1 MEDMI
6 VPDGWDMS
14 QSIIKVIGV
23 GGGGCNAV
31 SEMFRQGIKD
41 VEFMVCNTDIQSL
54 KISQVPETLRLG
66 SDLTRGLGAGC
77 DPEKGRK
84 AATESIDDIR
94 KSLQGNTEMVFI
106 TAGMGGG
113 TGTGAAPVIAQVAK
127 ELGKLTVAVV
137 TLPFRDEGP
146 DFVKRAILGIRE
158 LRKYVDSLLII
169 DNQKLYKVFG
179 DLTIFDAFPRAN
191 EVLSTA
197 VRSIADIINRPG
209 FINVDF
215 ADVRMVMNNSG
226 MAIMGMGEAEG
237 PDRAIDAVQKAL
249 ESPLLNDCDLTT
261 AKGVLVNITS
271 SKEDGGLTMAE
282 LSQIM
287 EQVRSYTGGSANKF
301 KRGVVYDP
309 SIGKKISVTIVA
321 TGFEVN
327 NLPQISEEDESDVVR
342 IGESGVYDLAS
353 KSTAKQSSDTIII
366 NDVTSNEEAAASYR
380 QERYAQESMRPERYS
395 QETAERVHT
404 TVVEDEPAT
413 ERYVRPSGKPALI
426 LEPDEDITEKERIP
440 AYIRRK
446 KKLSGIITDT
456 APAQASGKMR
466 LGEENG
472 TQHLGDNSYLH
483 QTQD

>member
-1 MEDMI
+1 MEDLI

-127 ELGKLTVAVV
+127 EMGKLTVAVV

-146 DFVKRAILGIRE
+146 DFIKRAILGIRE

-353 KSTAKQSSDTIII
+353 KNSVKQNSSDTIII
-366 NDVTSNEEAAASYR
+366 NDIPSREEVAASYKEESFR
-380 QERYAQESMRPERYS
+380 QESYMPENS
-395 QETAERVHT
+395 GRVQHAIM
-404 TVVEDEPAT
+404 DEEPVS

-426 LEPDEDITEKERIP
+426 LDPEEDITEKERIP
-440 AYIRRK
+440 AYIRRQ
-446 KKLSGIITDT
+446 KKLHGIITDT

-472 TQHLGDNSYLH
+472 SQHLGDNSYLH

>member
-1 MEDMI
+1 MEDII

-94 KSLQGNTEMVFI
+94 RSLQGNTEMVFI

-146 DFVKRAILGIRE
+146 DFIKRAILGIRE

-287 EQVRSYTGGSANKF
+287 DQVRSYTGGSANKF

-327 NLPQISEEDESDVVR
+327 NLPQINEDEDSDA
-342 IGESGVYDLAS
+342 ILFGTSGIYDTV
-353 KSTAKQSSDTIII
+353 KSAPKENGNTIII
-366 NDVTSNEEAAASYR
+366 NRIEPEE
-380 QERYAQESMRPERYS
+380 EP
-395 QETAERVHT
+395 
-404 TVVEDEPAT
+404 EPAAYSRQREEKPARNYVEET
-413 ERYVRPSGKPALI
+413 PQMEQYVRPQGKPALI
-426 LEPDEDITEKERIP
+426 LDPDEDITEKERIP
-440 AYIRRK
+440 AYMRRG
-446 KKLSGIITDT
+446 KKLSGIITDQDN
-456 APAQASGKMR
+456 APVQTGGRMT
-466 LGEENG
+466 LGQEDG
-472 TQHLGDNSYLH
+472 TQQLSSNSYLH

>member
-1 MEDMI
+1 MEESNFI
-6 VPDGWDMS
+6 IPEGWSQS

-146 DFVKRAILGIRE
+146 EFIRRAVLGIRE
-158 LRKYVDSLLII
+158 LKKHVDSLLII

-179 DLTIFDAFPRAN
+179 ELTIFDAFPRAD

-197 VRSIADIINRPG
+197 VKSIADIINRPG

-226 MAIMGMGEAEG
+226 MAIMGTGEAEG

-249 ESPLLNDCDLTT
+249 DSPLLNDCDLTT

-287 EQVRSYTGGSANKF
+287 DQVRSYTGGSANKF

-321 TGFEVN
+321 TGFDVN
-327 NLPQISEEDESDVVR
+327 NLPQIDSDEEVEGSIPLGSGGIYEPVR
-342 IGESGVYDLAS
+342 KTDYGAN
-353 KSTAKQSSDTIII
+353 TIII
-366 NDVTSNEEAAASYR
+366 NTTDVDT
-380 QERYAQESMRPERYS
+380 
-395 QETAERVHT
+395 
-404 TVVEDEPAT
+404 EDEANSYQP
-413 ERYVRPSGKPALI
+413 ESEQPVRQPEPSVQKYVRPQGKPALI
-426 LEPDEDITEKERIP
+426 LEQGDDINVLERVP
-440 AYIRRK
+440 AYIRKQR
-446 KKLSGIITDT
+446 KLSGIITDSES
-456 APAQASGKMR
+456 AAAQPGGRMR
-466 LGEENG
+466 LDEVNG
-472 TQHLGDNSYLH
+472 MQQLGDNSYLH

>member
-1 MEDMI
+1 MEDLNCL

-14 QSIIKVIGV
+14 QSIIKVVGV

-31 SEMFRQGIKD
+31 SEMYRQGIKD

-54 KISQVPETLRLG
+54 KTSQVPETLRLG

-84 AATESIDDIR
+84 AATESIEEIR

-127 ELGKLTVAVV
+127 EMGKLTVAVV
-137 TLPFRDEGP
+137 TLPFRDEGH
-146 DFVKRAILGIRE
+146 DFIRRAVLGIRE
-158 LRKYVDSLLII
+158 LKKHVDSLLII
-169 DNQKLYKVFG
+169 DNQKLYNVFG
-179 DLTIFDAFPRAN
+179 ELTVADAFPRAD

-237 PDRAIDAVQKAL
+237 PDRAIDAVKKAL
-249 ESPLLNDCDLTT
+249 DSPLLNDCDLTT

-287 EQVRSYTGGSANKF
+287 DQVRSYTGGSFNKF

-309 SIGKKISVTIVA
+309 GIGKKISVTIVA
-321 TGFEVN
+321 TGFEINSLPYIDMDPEQANVDTLEGDIWNVN
-327 NLPQISEEDESDVVR
+327 EADEEDDNYT
-342 IGESGVYDLAS
+342 GE
-353 KSTAKQSSDTIII
+353 
-366 NDVTSNEEAAASYR
+366 NEETIFTMPKV
-380 QERYAQESMRPERYS
+380 QE
-395 QETAERVHT
+395 
-404 TVVEDEPAT
+404 
-413 ERYVRPSGKPALI
+413 YVRPEGKPALI
-426 LEPDEDITEKERIP
+426 IGPGDDISELERVP
-440 AYIRRK
+440 AYVRRN
-446 KKLSGIITDT
+446 KKLTGIMT
-456 APAQASGKMR
+456 
-466 LGEENG
+466 EF
-472 TQHLGDNSYLH
+472 
-483 QTQD
+483 

>member
-366 NDVTSNEEAAASYR
+366 NDVTSNEEAAASLR

-395 QETAERVHT
+395 QEPAERVQPT
-404 TVVEDEPAT
+404 ILEEEPAA
-413 ERYVRPSGKPALI
+413 ERYVRPSGRPALI
-426 LEPDEDITEKERIP
+426 LDPDEDITEKERIP
-440 AYIRRK
+440 AYIRRN
-446 KKLSGIITDT
+446 KKLHGIITDT
-456 APAQASGKMR
+456 APTQASGKMR

>member
-1 MEDMI
+1 MEDLDRI
-6 VPDGWDMS
+6 IPDGWDMS

-66 SDLTRGLGAGC
+66 TDLTRGLGAGC

-127 ELGKLTVAVV
+127 EMGKLTVAVV

-146 DFVKRAILGIRE
+146 DFIKRAILGIRE

-287 EQVRSYTGGSANKF
+287 DQVRSYTGGSANKF

-309 SIGKKISVTIVA
+309 NIGKKISVTIVA
-321 TGFEVN
+321 TGFDVN
-327 NLPQISEEDESDVVR
+327 NLPQIDEDENPDVVR
-342 IGESGVYDLAS
+342 FGESGLYDL
-353 KSTAKQSSDTIII
+353 KSSSPSQDTIII
-366 NDVTSNEEAAASYR
+366 NDLDEKPQPPSYTPQQEERLTTTITAD
-380 QERYAQESMRPERYS
+380 EGFGT
-395 QETAERVHT
+395 ET
-404 TVVEDEPAT
+404 
-413 ERYVRPSGKPALI
+413 YVRPSGRPALI

-446 KKLSGIITDT
+446 KKLHGIITDT
-456 APAQASGKMR
+456 DTAPVQQTGRMT
-466 LGEENG
+466 LGNDNG
-472 TQHLGDNSYLH
+472 TQHLSDNSYLH

>member
-1 MEDMI
+1 
-6 VPDGWDMS
+6 MS

-31 SEMFRQGIKD
+31 SEMYRQGIKD

-54 KISQVPETLRLG
+54 KTSQVPETLRLG

-84 AATESIDDIR
+84 AATESIEDIR

-113 TGTGAAPVIAQVAK
+113 RGTGAARVIAQVA
-127 ELGKLTVAVV
+127 EEVGKLTVAGV
-137 TLPFRDEGP
+137 TLPFRDEGH
-146 DFVKRAILGIRE
+146 DFIRRAVLGIRE
-158 LRKYVDSLLII
+158 LKKHVDSLLII
-169 DNQKLYKVFG
+169 DNQKLYNVFG
-179 DLTIFDAFPRAN
+179 ELTVADAFPRAD

-249 ESPLLNDCDLTT
+249 DSPLLNDCDLTT

-287 EQVRSYTGGSANKF
+287 EEVRSYTGGSFNKF

-321 TGFEVN
+321 TGFEIN
-327 NLPQISEEDESDVVR
+327 SLPHIDMDPEQANVDTLEGDVWNVDE
-342 IGESGVYDLAS
+342 
-353 KSTAKQSSDTIII
+353 
-366 NDVTSNEEAAASYR
+366 NEENDNISAENEETFAPAPKV
-380 QERYAQESMRPERYS
+380 QE
-395 QETAERVHT
+395 
-404 TVVEDEPAT
+404 
-413 ERYVRPSGKPALI
+413 YVRPEGKPALI
-426 LEPDEDITEKERIP
+426 LEPGDDISKLERVP
-440 AYIRRK
+440 AYVRRN
-446 KKLSGIITDT
+446 KKLTGIMT
-456 APAQASGKMR
+456 
-466 LGEENG
+466 EF
-472 TQHLGDNSYLH
+472 
-483 QTQD
+483 

>member
-1 MEDMI
+1 MEDLNI
-6 VPDGWDMS
+6 IPDGWDMS
-14 QSIIKVIGV
+14 QNIIKVIGV

-31 SEMFRQGIKD
+31 SEMYRQGIKD
-41 VEFMVCNTDIQSL
+41 VDFMICNTDMQSL
-54 KISQVPETLRLG
+54 KTSQVPETLRLG
-66 SDLTRGLGAGC
+66 SDLTKGLGAGC

-84 AATESIDDIR
+84 AATESIEEIR
-94 KSLQGNTEMVFI
+94 KSLQGNTEMVFT

-127 ELGKLTVAVV
+127 EMGKLTVAVV
-137 TLPFRDEGP
+137 TLPFRDEGH
-146 DFVKRAILGIRE
+146 DFIKRAVLGIHE
-158 LRKYVDSLLII
+158 LKKHVDSLLII
-169 DNQKLYKVFG
+169 DNQKLYNVFG
-179 DLTIFDAFPRAN
+179 ELTIFDAFPRAD

-249 ESPLLNDCDLTT
+249 DSPLLNDCDLTT

-287 EQVRSYTGGSANKF
+287 EEVRSYTGGSFNKF

-321 TGFEVN
+321 TGFEIN
-327 NLPQISEEDESDVVR
+327 SLPHIDMDPEQANVDTLEGDVWNVDE
-342 IGESGVYDLAS
+342 
-353 KSTAKQSSDTIII
+353 
-366 NDVTSNEEAAASYR
+366 NEENDNMSAENEETFAPAPKV
-380 QERYAQESMRPERYS
+380 QE
-395 QETAERVHT
+395 
-404 TVVEDEPAT
+404 
-413 ERYVRPSGKPALI
+413 YVRPEGKPALI
-426 LEPDEDITEKERIP
+426 LEPGDDISKLERVP
-440 AYIRRK
+440 AYERRN
-446 KKLSGIITDT
+446 KKLTGIMT
-456 APAQASGKMR
+456 
-466 LGEENG
+466 EF
-472 TQHLGDNSYLH
+472 
-483 QTQD
+483 

>member
-1 MEDMI
+1 
-6 VPDGWDMS
+6 
-14 QSIIKVIGV
+14 
-23 GGGGCNAV
+23 
-31 SEMFRQGIKD
+31 
-41 VEFMVCNTDIQSL
+41 
-54 KISQVPETLRLG
+54 
-66 SDLTRGLGAGC
+66 
-77 DPEKGRK
+77 
-84 AATESIDDIR
+84 
-94 KSLQGNTEMVFI
+94 
-106 TAGMGGG
+106 MGGG

-127 ELGKLTVAVV
+127 EMGKLTVAVV

-146 DFVKRAILGIRE
+146 EFIKRAVLGIRE
-158 LRKYVDSLLII
+158 LRKHVDSLLII
-169 DNQKLYKVFG
+169 DNQKLYNVFG
-179 DLTIFDAFPRAN
+179 ELTVADAFPRAD

-287 EQVRSYTGGSANKF
+287 DQVRSYTGGSANKF

-327 NLPQISEEDESDVVR
+327 NLPQINEDEDSDA
-342 IGESGVYDLAS
+342 ILFGTSGIYDTV
-353 KSTAKQSSDTIII
+353 KSAPKENGNTIII
-366 NDVTSNEEAAASYR
+366 NRIEPEE
-380 QERYAQESMRPERYS
+380 EP
-395 QETAERVHT
+395 
-404 TVVEDEPAT
+404 EPAAYSRQREEKPARNYVEET
-413 ERYVRPSGKPALI
+413 PQMEQYVRPQGKPALI
-426 LEPDEDITEKERIP
+426 LDPDEDITEKERIP
-440 AYIRRK
+440 AYMRRG
-446 KKLSGIITDT
+446 KKLSGIITDQDN
-456 APAQASGKMR
+456 APVQTGGRMT
-466 LGEENG
+466 LGQEDG
-472 TQHLGDNSYLH
+472 TQQLSSNSYLH

>member
-1 MEDMI
+1 MEDLNCL

-31 SEMFRQGIKD
+31 SEMYRQGIKD
-41 VEFMVCNTDIQSL
+41 VDFMICNTDIQSL

-77 DPEKGRK
+77 DPEKGRR
-84 AATESIDDIR
+84 AATESIEDIR

-127 ELGKLTVAVV
+127 EMGKLTVAVV

-146 DFVKRAILGIRE
+146 EFVNRAIRGIRE
-158 LRKYVDSLLII
+158 LKKHVDSLLII
-169 DNQKLYKVFG
+169 DNQKLYNVFG
-179 DLTIFDAFPRAN
+179 ELTIFDAFPRAD

-249 ESPLLNDCDLTT
+249 DSPLLNDCDLTT
-261 AKGVLVNITS
+261 AKGLLINITS

-287 EQVRSYTGGSANKF
+287 DQVRSFTGGSANKF

-321 TGFEVN
+321 TGFEIN
-327 NLPQISEEDESDVVR
+327 NLPQIDMDDDPDGRINLDPGDIWEEEPPTDKADETD
-342 IGESGVYDLAS
+342 IATAAQKQVYI
-353 KSTAKQSSDTIII
+353 K
-366 NDVTSNEEAAASYR
+366 
-380 QERYAQESMRPERYS
+380 PE
-395 QETAERVHT
+395 
-404 TVVEDEPAT
+404 
-413 ERYVRPSGKPALI
+413 GKPALI
-426 LEPDEDITEKERIP
+426 LNPGDDINELERVP
-440 AYIRRK
+440 AYIRRN
-446 KKLSGIITDT
+446 KKLSGTLADF
-456 APAQASGKMR
+456 
-466 LGEENG
+466 
-472 TQHLGDNSYLH
+472 
-483 QTQD
+483 

>member
-1 MEDMI
+1 MEDTSFLI
-6 VPDGWDMS
+6 PEGWNMS

-31 SEMFRQGIKD
+31 SEMHRQGIKD

-54 KISQVPETLRLG
+54 KTSQVPEVLRLG

-127 ELGKLTVAVV
+127 EMGKLTVAVV

-146 DFVKRAILGIRE
+146 EFIKRAVLGIRE
-158 LRKYVDSLLII
+158 LKKHVDSLLII

-179 DLTIFDAFPRAN
+179 ELTIFDAFPRAD

-249 ESPLLNDCDLTT
+249 DSPLLNDCDLTT

-287 EQVRSYTGGSANKF
+287 DQVRSYTGGSANKF

-321 TGFEVN
+321 TGFDVN
-327 NLPQISEEDESDVVR
+327 NLPQIDSDENEEGSFPL
-342 IGESGVYDLAS
+342 GTSGIYDTGRS
-353 KSTAKQSSDTIII
+353 STYGQNTIII
-366 NDVTSNEEAAASYR
+366 NEVNEE
-380 QERYAQESMRPERYS
+380 PEY
-395 QETAERVHT
+395 E
-404 TVVEDEPAT
+404 EPASHAR
-413 ERYVRPSGKPALI
+413 EPEPQAPAQQPHVQKYVRPEGKPALI
-426 LEPDEDITEKERIP
+426 LEPGDDINVLERVP
-440 AYIRRK
+440 AYIRKQR
-446 KKLSGIITDT
+446 KLSGIITDSEA
-456 APAQASGKMR
+456 APAQPGGRMR
-466 LGEENG
+466 LDEVNG
-472 TQHLGDNSYLH
+472 RQQLSDNSYLH

>member
-1 MEDMI
+1 MEEMNCL
-6 VPDGWDMS
+6 VPDGWDMI

-31 SEMFRQGIKD
+31 SEMYRQGIKD
-41 VEFMVCNTDIQSL
+41 VEFMICNTDIQSL

-94 KSLQGNTEMVFI
+94 KSLSGNTEMVFI

-127 ELGKLTVAVV
+127 EMGKLTVAVV

-146 DFVKRAILGIRE
+146 EFIKRAVLGIRE
-158 LRKYVDSLLII
+158 LRKHVDSLLII

-179 DLTIFDAFPRAN
+179 ELTIFDAFPRAD

-197 VRSIADIINRPG
+197 VKSIADIINRPG

-215 ADVRMVMNNSG
+215 ADVRMVMNDSG

-249 ESPLLNDCDLTT
+249 DSPLLNDCDLTT

-287 EQVRSYTGGSANKF
+287 DQVRSYTGGSANKF

-321 TGFEVN
+321 TGFDVN
-327 NLPQISEEDESDVVR
+327 NLPQIDVDENEETSIPLSSSGIYDSVR
-342 IGESGVYDLAS
+342 
-353 KSTAKQSSDTIII
+353 SSYGSNTIII
-366 NDVTSNEEAAASYR
+366 NDTDTAEEYSHPAAARKDAPNPAEQQYR
-380 QERYAQESMRPERYS
+380 VLEEG
-395 QETAERVHT
+395 
-404 TVVEDEPAT
+404 PAT
-413 ERYVRPSGKPALI
+413 QQYVRPEGKPALI
-426 LEPDEDITEKERIP
+426 LEAGDDINELERVP
-440 AYIRRK
+440 AYVRRQ
-446 KKLSGIITDT
+446 KKLSGIITDST
-456 APAQASGKMR
+456 PAQSAGRMK
-466 LGEENG
+466 LEDVGG
-472 TQHLGDNSYLH
+472 TQQLTDNSYLH

>member
-1 MEDMI
+1 MEDLNL

-31 SEMFRQGIKD
+31 SEMYRQGIKD
-41 VEFMVCNTDIQSL
+41 VDFMVCNTDIQSL

-84 AATESIDDIR
+84 AATESIEDIR

-127 ELGKLTVAVV
+127 EMGKLTVAVV

-146 DFVKRAILGIRE
+146 EFINRAVRGIRE
-158 LRKYVDSLLII
+158 LKKHVDSLLII
-169 DNQKLYKVFG
+169 DNQKLYNVFG
-179 DLTIFDAFPRAN
+179 ELTIFDAFPRAD

-249 ESPLLNDCDLTT
+249 DSPLLNDCDLTT

-287 EQVRSYTGGSANKF
+287 DQVRSYTGGAFNKF

-321 TGFEVN
+321 TGFEIN
-327 NLPQISEEDESDVVR
+327 NLPHIDTEEFDGPIPLNPGEIWDDGEDEDNSMP
-342 IGESGVYDLAS
+342 
-353 KSTAKQSSDTIII
+353 
-366 NDVTSNEEAAASYR
+366 
-380 QERYAQESMRPERYS
+380 AQETVPQNATPE
-395 QETAERVHT
+395 QI
-404 TVVEDEPAT
+404 
-413 ERYVRPSGKPALI
+413 YVKPEGKPALI
-426 LEPDEDITEKERIP
+426 LEPSDDISQLERVP
-440 AYIRRK
+440 AYIRRN
-446 KKLSGIITDT
+446 KKLSGIIT
-456 APAQASGKMR
+456 
-466 LGEENG
+466 EN
-472 TQHLGDNSYLH
+472 
-483 QTQD
+483 

>member
-1 MEDMI
+1 MEDLNL

-31 SEMFRQGIKD
+31 SEMYRQGIKD
-41 VEFMVCNTDIQSL
+41 VDFMICNTDIQSL
-54 KISQVPETLRLG
+54 KTSQVPETLRLG
-66 SDLTRGLGAGC
+66 SDLTKGLGAGC

-127 ELGKLTVAVV
+127 EMGKLTVAVV
-137 TLPFRDEGP
+137 TLPFRDEGH
-146 DFVKRAILGIRE
+146 DFIRRAVLGIRE
-158 LRKYVDSLLII
+158 LKKHVDSLLII
-169 DNQKLYKVFG
+169 DNQKLYNVFG
-179 DLTIFDAFPRAN
+179 ELTIFDAFPRAD

-249 ESPLLNDCDLTT
+249 DSPLLNDCDLTT

-287 EQVRSYTGGSANKF
+287 DQVRSYTGGAFNKF

-309 SIGKKISVTIVA
+309 TIGKKISVTIVA
-321 TGFEVN
+321 TGFEIN
-327 NLPQISEEDESDVVR
+327 SLPQIDMDPEETGVETLEGEVWNVNDPGDDDSDF
-342 IGESGVYDLAS
+342 SPS
-353 KSTAKQSSDTIII
+353 K
-366 NDVTSNEEAAASYR
+366 EEENTVSAPKV
-380 QERYAQESMRPERYS
+380 QEYTRPE
-395 QETAERVHT
+395 
-404 TVVEDEPAT
+404 
-413 ERYVRPSGKPALI
+413 GKPALI
-426 LEPDEDITEKERIP
+426 LNPGDDINELERVP

-446 KKLSGIITDT
+446 KKLSGIMT
-456 APAQASGKMR
+456 
-466 LGEENG
+466 EF
-472 TQHLGDNSYLH
+472 
-483 QTQD
+483 

>member
-1 MEDMI
+1 
-6 VPDGWDMS
+6 MS

-31 SEMFRQGIKD
+31 SEMYRQGIKD
-41 VEFMVCNTDIQSL
+41 VDFMVCNTDIQSL

-84 AATESIDDIR
+84 AATESIEDIR
-94 KSLQGNTEMVFI
+94 KSLSGNTEMVFI

-127 ELGKLTVAVV
+127 EMGKLTVAVV

-146 DFVKRAILGIRE
+146 EFVNRAVKGIRE
-158 LRKYVDSLLII
+158 LKKHVDSLLII
-169 DNQKLYKVFG
+169 DNQKLYNVFG
-179 DLTIFDAFPRAN
+179 ELTIFDAFPRAD

-197 VRSIADIINRPG
+197 VKSIADIINRPG

-249 ESPLLNDCDLTT
+249 DSPLLNDCDLTT
-261 AKGVLVNITS
+261 AKGLLINITS

-287 EQVRSYTGGSANKF
+287 DQVRSFTGGSANKF

-309 SIGKKISVTIVA
+309 TIGKKISVTIVA
-321 TGFEVN
+321 TGFEIS
-327 NLPQISEEDESDVVR
+327 NLPQIDMDDNPDGPVSLNPGEDIWDDDDTDTNVQENEMGGD
-342 IGESGVYDLAS
+342 IQKQVY
-353 KSTAKQSSDTIII
+353 I
-366 NDVTSNEEAAASYR
+366 
-380 QERYAQESMRPERYS
+380 RPE
-395 QETAERVHT
+395 
-404 TVVEDEPAT
+404 
-413 ERYVRPSGKPALI
+413 GKPALI
-426 LEPDEDITEKERIP
+426 LEPSDDISQLERVP
-440 AYIRRK
+440 AYVRRN
-446 KKLSGIITDT
+446 KKLTGIMT
-456 APAQASGKMR
+456 
-466 LGEENG
+466 EF
-472 TQHLGDNSYLH
+472 
-483 QTQD
+483 

>member
-1 MEDMI
+1 MEEMNCL

-14 QSIIKVIGV
+14 RSIIKVIGV

-31 SEMFRQGIKD
+31 SEMYRQGIKD
-41 VEFMVCNTDIQSL
+41 IDFMVCNTDIQSL
-54 KISQVPETLRLG
+54 KTSQVPETLRLG

-84 AATESIDDIR
+84 AATESMEEIR

-127 ELGKLTVAVV
+127 EMGKLTVAVV

-146 DFVKRAILGIRE
+146 EFIRRAVLGIRE
-158 LRKYVDSLLII
+158 LKKHVDSLLII

-179 DLTIFDAFPRAN
+179 ELTIFDAFPRAD
-191 EVLSTA
+191 EVLGTA

-215 ADVRMVMNNSG
+215 ADVRMVMNDSG

-249 ESPLLNDCDLTT
+249 DSPLLNDCDLTT

-287 EQVRSYTGGSANKF
+287 DQVRSYTGGSANKF

-309 SIGKKISVTIVA
+309 NIGKKISVTIVA
-321 TGFEVN
+321 TGFDVN
-327 NLPQISEEDESDVVR
+327 NLPQIDLDDNEDVAIP
-342 IGESGVYDLAS
+342 IGSGGIYDAVKVS
-353 KSTAKQSSDTIII
+353 SYGSDTIII
-366 NDVTSNEEAAASYR
+366 NDLDNIEQEPVVHRGETRENIQQPRVVEEPAAMQYS
-380 QERYAQESMRPERYS
+380 RPE
-395 QETAERVHT
+395 
-404 TVVEDEPAT
+404 
-413 ERYVRPSGKPALI
+413 GKPALI
-426 LEPDEDITEKERIP
+426 LEAGDDINQLERIP
-440 AYIRRK
+440 AYIRK
-446 KKLSGIITDT
+446 QKKLSGIITDT
-456 APAQASGKMR
+456 SAQGGGRMR
-466 LGEENG
+466 LEDVNG
-472 TQHLGDNSYLH
+472 THQLSDNSYLH

>member
-1 MEDMI
+1 MEDLNL

-31 SEMFRQGIKD
+31 SEMYRQGIKD
-41 VEFMVCNTDIQSL
+41 VDFMICNTDIQSL
-54 KISQVPETLRLG
+54 KTSQVPETLRLG
-66 SDLTRGLGAGC
+66 SDLTKGLGAGC

-127 ELGKLTVAVV
+127 EMGKLTVAVV
-137 TLPFRDEGP
+137 TLPFRDEGH
-146 DFVKRAILGIRE
+146 DFIRRAVLGIRE
-158 LRKYVDSLLII
+158 LKKHVDSLLII
-169 DNQKLYKVFG
+169 DNQKLYNVFG
-179 DLTIFDAFPRAN
+179 ELTIFDAFPRAD

-197 VRSIADIINRPG
+197 VKSIADIINRPG

-249 ESPLLNDCDLTT
+249 DSPLLNDCDLTT

-287 EQVRSYTGGSANKF
+287 DQVRSYTGGSFNKF

-321 TGFEVN
+321 TGFEIN
-327 NLPQISEEDESDVVR
+327 SLPQIDMDPDEKGVDTLEGEVWTVNDPGEDDNNYGIPQEEE
-342 IGESGVYDLAS
+342 INTSGP
-353 KSTAKQSSDTIII
+353 
-366 NDVTSNEEAAASYR
+366 
-380 QERYAQESMRPERYS
+380 QEQIYNRPE
-395 QETAERVHT
+395 
-404 TVVEDEPAT
+404 
-413 ERYVRPSGKPALI
+413 GKPALI
-426 LEPDEDITEKERIP
+426 LEPGDDINALERVP
-440 AYIRRK
+440 AYIRRN
-446 KKLSGIITDT
+446 KKLSGIMTEI
-456 APAQASGKMR
+456 
-466 LGEENG
+466 
-472 TQHLGDNSYLH
+472 
-483 QTQD
+483 

>member
-1 MEDMI
+1 MEELNCL
-6 VPDGWDMS
+6 VPEGWDMS

-31 SEMFRQGIKD
+31 SEMYRQGIKD

-54 KISQVPETLRLG
+54 KTSQVPETLRLG

-84 AATESIDDIR
+84 AATESIEDIR

-127 ELGKLTVAVV
+127 EMGKLTVAVV
-137 TLPFRDEGP
+137 TLPFRDEGH
-146 DFVKRAILGIRE
+146 DFIRRAVIGIRE
-158 LRKYVDSLLII
+158 LKKHVDSLLII
-169 DNQKLYKVFG
+169 DNQKLYRVFG
-179 DLTIFDAFPRAN
+179 ELTVADAFPRAD

-249 ESPLLNDCDLTT
+249 DSPLLNDCDLTT

-287 EQVRSYTGGSANKF
+287 EEVRSYTGGSFNKF

-321 TGFEVN
+321 TGFEIN
-327 NLPQISEEDESDVVR
+327 SLPHIDMDPEQGDVDRLEGDIWADEPDDNGDISANE
-342 IGESGVYDLAS
+342 
-353 KSTAKQSSDTIII
+353 
-366 NDVTSNEEAAASYR
+366 NEETFAPAPKV
-380 QERYAQESMRPERYS
+380 QEYIRPE
-395 QETAERVHT
+395 
-404 TVVEDEPAT
+404 
-413 ERYVRPSGKPALI
+413 GKPALI
-426 LEPDEDITEKERIP
+426 LEPGDDISKLERVP
-440 AYIRRK
+440 AYVRRN
-446 KKLSGIITDT
+446 KKLTGIMT
-456 APAQASGKMR
+456 
-466 LGEENG
+466 EF
-472 TQHLGDNSYLH
+472 
-483 QTQD
+483 

>member
-1 MEDMI
+1 MEDLI

-127 ELGKLTVAVV
+127 EMGKLTVAVV

-146 DFVKRAILGIRE
+146 DFIKRAILGIRE

-249 ESPLLNDCDLTT
+249 DSPLLNDCDLTT

-287 EQVRSYTGGSANKF
+287 DQVRSYTGGAFNKF

-321 TGFEVN
+321 TGFEIN
-327 NLPQISEEDESDVVR
+327 NLPQIDMDDENDGPIPLEPGAIWDEEPEDTMESEITQTD
-342 IGESGVYDLAS
+342 DLH
-353 KSTAKQSSDTIII
+353 KQIYI
-366 NDVTSNEEAAASYR
+366 
-380 QERYAQESMRPERYS
+380 RPE
-395 QETAERVHT
+395 
-404 TVVEDEPAT
+404 
-413 ERYVRPSGKPALI
+413 GKPALI
-426 LEPDEDITEKERIP
+426 LQPGDDINELDRVP
-440 AYIRRK
+440 AYVRRN
-446 KKLSGIITDT
+446 KKLSGII
-456 APAQASGKMR
+456 S
-466 LGEENG
+466 
-472 TQHLGDNSYLH
+472 
-483 QTQD
+483 

>member
-1 MEDMI
+1 MEDLDRI
-6 VPDGWDMS
+6 IPDGWDMS

-84 AATESIDDIR
+84 AATESIDEIR

-127 ELGKLTVAVV
+127 EMGKLTVAVV

-146 DFVKRAILGIRE
+146 DFIRRAILGIRE

-179 DLTIFDAFPRAN
+179 ELTIFDAFPRAN

-287 EQVRSYTGGSANKF
+287 DQVRSYTGGSANKF

-327 NLPQISEEDESDVVR
+327 NLPQINEDEDSDAII
-342 IGESGVYDLAS
+342 IGTSGIYDS
-353 KSTAKQSSDTIII
+353 VKSSTATRSSSDTIII
-366 NDVTSNEEAAASYR
+366 NDIPETTQTSFNR
-380 QERYAQESMRPERYS
+380 ERYETDRYREEPE
-395 QETAERVHT
+395 EEVHT
-404 TVVEDEPAT
+404 LSVEDGPAV
-413 ERYVRPSGKPALI
+413 EKYVRPNGKPALI

-440 AYIRRK
+440 AYIRRN
-446 KKLSGIITDT
+446 KKLHGIITDS
-456 APAQASGKMR
+456 APVQESGRMT
-466 LGEENG
+466 LSNENG
-472 TQHLGDNSYLH
+472 KQQLTDNSYLH

>member
-1 MEDMI
+1 MEDLNI
-6 VPDGWDMS
+6 IPDGWDMS
-14 QSIIKVIGV
+14 QNIIKVIGV

-31 SEMFRQGIKD
+31 SEMYRQGIKD
-41 VEFMVCNTDIQSL
+41 VDFMICNTDMQSL
-54 KISQVPETLRLG
+54 KTSQVPETLRLG
-66 SDLTRGLGAGC
+66 SDLTKGLGAGC

-84 AATESIDDIR
+84 AATESIEDIR

-127 ELGKLTVAVV
+127 EI
-137 TLPFRDEGP
+137 PFRDEGH
-146 DFVKRAILGIRE
+146 DFIKRAVLGIHE
-158 LRKYVDSLLII
+158 LKKHVDSLLII
-169 DNQKLYKVFG
+169 DNQKLYNVFG
-179 DLTIFDAFPRAN
+179 ELTIFDAFPRAD

-249 ESPLLNDCDLTT
+249 DSPLLNDCDLTT

-287 EQVRSYTGGSANKF
+287 EQVRSYTGGVFNKF

-321 TGFEVN
+321 TGFEIN
-327 NLPQISEEDESDVVR
+327 SLPQIDMPD
-342 IGESGVYDLAS
+342 
-353 KSTAKQSSDTIII
+353 DTLEGDTWVI
-366 NDVTSNEEAAASYR
+366 NDPGNIAEQEEEAAAPANTEKQVYIK
-380 QERYAQESMRPERYS
+380 PE
-395 QETAERVHT
+395 
-404 TVVEDEPAT
+404 
-413 ERYVRPSGKPALI
+413 GKPALI
-426 LEPDEDITEKERIP
+426 LEPTDDISQLERVP
-440 AYIRRK
+440 AYIRRN
-446 KKLSGIITDT
+446 KKLSGIT
-456 APAQASGKMR
+456 
-466 LGEENG
+466 EN
-472 TQHLGDNSYLH
+472 
-483 QTQD
+483 

>member
-1 MEDMI
+1 MEELNCI
-6 VPDGWDMS
+6 VPEGWDMS

-31 SEMFRQGIKD
+31 SEMYRQGIKD

-54 KISQVPETLRLG
+54 KTSQVPETLRLG

-84 AATESIDDIR
+84 AATESIEDIR

-127 ELGKLTVAVV
+127 EMGKLTVAVV
-137 TLPFRDEGP
+137 TLPFRDEGH
-146 DFVKRAILGIRE
+146 DFIRRAVLGIRE
-158 LRKYVDSLLII
+158 LKKHVDSLLII
-169 DNQKLYKVFG
+169 DNQKLYNVFG
-179 DLTIFDAFPRAN
+179 ELTVADAFPRAD

-249 ESPLLNDCDLTT
+249 DSPLLNDCDLTT

-287 EQVRSYTGGSANKF
+287 EEVRSYTGGSFNKF

-321 TGFEVN
+321 TGFEIN
-327 NLPQISEEDESDVVR
+327 SLPHIDMDPEQANVDTLEGDVWNVDE
-342 IGESGVYDLAS
+342 
-353 KSTAKQSSDTIII
+353 
-366 NDVTSNEEAAASYR
+366 NEENDNMSAENEETFAPAPKV
-380 QERYAQESMRPERYS
+380 QE
-395 QETAERVHT
+395 
-404 TVVEDEPAT
+404 
-413 ERYVRPSGKPALI
+413 YVRPEGKPALI
-426 LEPDEDITEKERIP
+426 LDPGDDISKLERVP
-440 AYIRRK
+440 AYVRRN
-446 KKLSGIITDT
+446 KKLTGIMT
-456 APAQASGKMR
+456 
-466 LGEENG
+466 EF
-472 TQHLGDNSYLH
+472 
-483 QTQD
+483 

>member
-1 MEDMI
+1 MEELNCI

-31 SEMFRQGIKD
+31 SEMYRQGIKD

-54 KISQVPETLRLG
+54 KTSQVPETLRLG

-84 AATESIDDIR
+84 AATESIEEIR

-137 TLPFRDEGP
+137 TLPFRDEGH
-146 DFVKRAILGIRE
+146 DFIRRAVLGIRE
-158 LRKYVDSLLII
+158 LKKHVDSLLII
-169 DNQKLYKVFG
+169 DNQKLYNVFG
-179 DLTIFDAFPRAN
+179 ELTVADAFPRAD

-237 PDRAIDAVQKAL
+237 PDRAIDAVKKAL
-249 ESPLLNDCDLTT
+249 DSPLLNDCDLTT

-287 EQVRSYTGGSANKF
+287 EEVRSYTGGSFNKF

-309 SIGKKISVTIVA
+309 GIGKKISVTIVA
-321 TGFEVN
+321 TGFEISSLPYIEMDPEQANVDTLEGDVWNVN
-327 NLPQISEEDESDVVR
+327 EADDDDDNYNA
-342 IGESGVYDLAS
+342 G
-353 KSTAKQSSDTIII
+353 
-366 NDVTSNEEAAASYR
+366 NEEATFTAPKV
-380 QERYAQESMRPERYS
+380 QE
-395 QETAERVHT
+395 
-404 TVVEDEPAT
+404 
-413 ERYVRPSGKPALI
+413 YVRPEGKPALI
-426 LEPDEDITEKERIP
+426 VGPGDDISELERVP
-440 AYIRRK
+440 AYVRRN
-446 KKLSGIITDT
+446 KKLSGIMTEI
-456 APAQASGKMR
+456 
-466 LGEENG
+466 
-472 TQHLGDNSYLH
+472 
-483 QTQD
+483 

>member
-1 MEDMI
+1 MEDTNFLI
-6 VPDGWDMS
+6 PEGWNMS

-31 SEMFRQGIKD
+31 SEMHRQGIKD

-54 KISQVPETLRLG
+54 KTSQVPEVLRLG

-127 ELGKLTVAVV
+127 EMGKLTVAVV

-146 DFVKRAILGIRE
+146 EFIKRAVLGIRE
-158 LRKYVDSLLII
+158 LKKHVDSLLII

-179 DLTIFDAFPRAN
+179 ELTIFDAFPRAD

-249 ESPLLNDCDLTT
+249 DSPLLNDCDLTT

-287 EQVRSYTGGSANKF
+287 DQVRSYTGGSANKF

-321 TGFEVN
+321 TGFDVN
-327 NLPQISEEDESDVVR
+327 NLPQIDTDENEE
-342 IGESGVYDLAS
+342 GAFPLGTSGIYDTS
-353 KSTAKQSSDTIII
+353 RGSSYGQNTIII
-366 NDVTSNEEAAASYR
+366 NEVDQEPKQEEAPAR
-380 QERYAQESMRPERYS
+380 MRNPEPQQQTQQQAQ
-395 QETAERVHT
+395 
-404 TVVEDEPAT
+404 
-413 ERYVRPSGKPALI
+413 RYVRPEGKPALI
-426 LEPDEDITEKERIP
+426 IEAGDDINELERIP
-440 AYIRRK
+440 AYIRKQR
-446 KKLSGIITDT
+446 KLSGIITDSET
-456 APAQASGKMR
+456 APAQPGGRMR
-466 LGEENG
+466 LDEVNG
-472 TQHLGDNSYLH
+472 RQQLGDNSYLH

>member
-1 MEDMI
+1 MEDLNVI
-6 VPDGWDMS
+6 PDPDGWDMS

-31 SEMFRQGIKD
+31 SEMYRQGIKD
-41 VEFMVCNTDIQSL
+41 VDFMICNTDIQSL
-54 KISQVPETLRLG
+54 RSSQVPETLRLG
-66 SDLTRGLGAGC
+66 SDLTKGLGAGC

-127 ELGKLTVAVV
+127 EMGKLTVAVV

-146 DFVKRAILGIRE
+146 EFVNRAVKGIRE
-158 LRKYVDSLLII
+158 LKKHVDSLLII
-169 DNQKLYKVFG
+169 DNQKLYNVFG
-179 DLTIFDAFPRAN
+179 ELTIFDAFPRAD

-197 VRSIADIINRPG
+197 VKSIADIINRPG

-249 ESPLLNDCDLTT
+249 DSPLLNDCDLTT
-261 AKGVLVNITS
+261 AKGLLINITS

-287 EQVRSYTGGSANKF
+287 DQVRSFTGGSANKF

-321 TGFEVN
+321 TGFEIN
-327 NLPQISEEDESDVVR
+327 NLPQIDADENTDGPVSLNPNETIWDPDPV
-342 IGESGVYDLAS
+342 
-353 KSTAKQSSDTIII
+353 DTI
-366 NDVTSNEEAAASYR
+366 DDNELVEEIQKQVYIK
-380 QERYAQESMRPERYS
+380 PE
-395 QETAERVHT
+395 
-404 TVVEDEPAT
+404 
-413 ERYVRPSGKPALI
+413 GKPALI
-426 LEPDEDITEKERIP
+426 LEPTDDISELERVP
-440 AYIRRK
+440 AYIRRN
-446 KKLSGIITDT
+446 KKLSGIMTEI
-456 APAQASGKMR
+456 
-466 LGEENG
+466 
-472 TQHLGDNSYLH
+472 
-483 QTQD
+483 